1 MDGIT
6 TTLNSASG
14 RSPQGSDNHR
24 SSQLLWQWQAG
35 VAALTDLLD
44 RTGGHKGYILSGP
57 TVTMERTHFSVVV
70 LSPQSHGQRYLPSSP
85 ADHLTSN
92 RLSSNLEIIDVPPK
106 TPIIQIPF
114 CLVFSQ
120 EVSVLLRFVPQEGLR
135 FSFDPADLQ
144 DFWQGLEATL
154 LPSRSHTLAPL
165 TAWMASTGSGT
176 GLGVPDYRW
185 VSYFGQRL
193 LYHSPSPTPV
203 TTVKGTAPRSS
214 PPSTDLDLLQAL
226 SHEIQTP
233 LATIH
238 TLTQLVLRQQNLPAK
253 VHHYLQIIAQ
263 ECSEQI
269 TRFRLLLRAAD
280 MIASNQGG
288 CPTALSATSLEDILA
303 MSVPR
308 WQKQAA
314 RRHLTLTIHSPP
326 SLPAVMSDPSHLDQ
340 VLTGLVEYF
349 SQTLPPGSELHLE
362 FSLAGSQLKLE
373 LRSPQPGKPA
383 KLASLGKLL
392 LLHPETGHL
401 SLNFTA
407 AKHLLEAVGAKLT
420 VRGDRHRGEIL
431 TLYLPLGMD

>member
-6 TTLNSASG
+6 TLNPASG
-14 RSPQGSDNHR
+14 RSPRDSHR
-24 SSQLLWQWQAG
+24 QLLWQWQTG

-44 RTGGHKGYILSGP
+44 QAAAHRGYILSGP
-57 TVTMERTHFSVVV
+57 TVTMERPHFSVIV
-70 LSPQSHGQRYLPSSP
+70 LSPHSNGQRCLPGSP
-85 ADHLTSN
+85 VAHLTA
-92 RLSSNLEIIDVPPK
+92 NLKIIDVPPH
-106 TPIIQIPF
+106 TPIIQAPF
-114 CLVFSQ
+114 CLVLSQ
-120 EVSVLLRFVPQEGLR
+120 EVSVLLRFMPQEGLQ
-135 FSFDPADLQ
+135 FSFDPVDLQ
-144 DFWQGLEATL
+144 AFWQGIEGSLW
-154 LPSRSHTLAPL
+154 PSHTPVLAPL
-165 TAWMASTGSGT
+165 ADWMRSPC
-176 GLGVPDYRW
+176 LEIPDYRW

-193 LYHSPSPTPV
+193 LHHSPSPTPV
-203 TTVKGTAPRSS
+203 ATVKETAPRC
-214 PPSTDLDLLQAL
+214 PVPASTDLASTDIDLLQAL

-269 TRFRLLLRAAD
+269 TRFRMLLRAAD
-280 MIASNQGG
+280 MIASDEGG

-303 MSVPR
+303 LSVPR

-420 VRGDRHRGEIL
+420 VRGDRQRGEIL
-431 TLYLPLGMD
+431 TLYLPLGMDG